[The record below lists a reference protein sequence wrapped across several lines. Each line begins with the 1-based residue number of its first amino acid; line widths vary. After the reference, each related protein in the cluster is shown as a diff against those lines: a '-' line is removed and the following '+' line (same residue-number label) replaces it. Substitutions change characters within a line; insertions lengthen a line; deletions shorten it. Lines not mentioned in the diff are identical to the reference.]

1 MPLSRDQMCECR
13 AASTRAQEHNR
24 RTGRYYLG
32 YEMCRC
38 GGLRAKS
45 AGERTEVVRADRAST
60 EQEFFRG
67 RGEGKVPRSVLRQ
80 EEDPKPNGEFGHV
93 EFDPRR

>member
-1 MPLSRDQMCECR
+1 MPLSRDQMCECGP
-13 AASTRAQEHNR
+13 AGSWAKEHNR

-38 GGLRAKS
+38 GGLRARS
-45 AGERTEVVRADRAST
+45 SGERSEVLRGHRASV

-67 RGEGKVPRSVLRQ
+67 RGEGKVPRHVLRQ
-80 EEDPKPNGEFGHV
+80 EEDPEPDGEFGHV